1 MSEKQ
6 TSLFDEEI
14 DWRDE
19 WQGMPEYNQVQI
31 LPFNEVIV
39 RFKTKEDMDLFYETI
54 SQKAPSKLKS
64 IWFPKVERSTKAPE
78 VYTDES

>member
-1 MSEKQ
+1 MKNNQ
-6 TSLFDEEI
+6 IPLFESQI
-14 DWRDE
+14 QWKDE
-19 WQGMPEYNQVQI
+19 WQGMPEYNQTQI

-39 RFKTKEDMDLFYETI
+39 RFKTEEDMNLFYETI

-64 IWFPKVERSTKAPE
+64 IWFPKVERVKKIAE

>member
-1 MSEKQ
+1 MSKKQ
-6 TSLFDEEI
+6 ISLFDDEI
-14 DWRDE
+14 NWRDE
-19 WQGMPEYNQVQI
+19 WQGMPEYNQTQI

-39 RFKTKEDMDLFYETI
+39 RFKTKEDMELFYQTI

-64 IWFPKVERSTKAPE
+64 IWFPKGEKSKKVAE